1 MNSKPW
7 QQKELLSEEFKSLGF
22 YISNHPL
29 NEYQELF
36 SQLKISTYSEF
47 YNNEKTE
54 SLVAGTIM
62 SLQEKKSSRGTPYAI
77 IKFSDNKG
85 EFELFLFAEML
96 INSRNKLKESESF
109 ILTLQKEK
117 NLTDSNRK
125 RINVKRISSLEEM
138 INKPFENVTIELD
151 ENYKI
156 MEIKEILSGKGE
168 TNINLIFKYKDKKI
182 NYLLQNKRKFD
193 LKHLKALKDKEYVA
207 KITV

>member
-1 MNSKPW
+1 M
-7 QQKELLSEEFKSLGF
+7 F
-22 YISNHPL
+22 
-29 NEYQELF
+29 
-36 SQLKISTYSEF
+36 
-47 YNNEKTE
+47 
-54 SLVAGTIM
+54 
-62 SLQEKKSSRGTPYAI
+62 
-77 IKFSDNKG
+77 
-85 EFELFLFAEML
+85 
-96 INSRNKLKESESF
+96 NSRNKLKESESF

-193 LKHLKALKDKEYVA
+193 LKHLKALKDKEYV
-207 KITV
+207 KK

>member
-1 MNSKPW
+1 
-7 QQKELLSEEFKSLGF
+7 
-22 YISNHPL
+22 
-29 NEYQELF
+29 
-36 SQLKISTYSEF
+36 
-47 YNNEKTE
+47 
-54 SLVAGTIM
+54 
-62 SLQEKKSSRGTPYAI
+62 
-77 IKFSDNKG
+77 
-85 EFELFLFAEML
+85 
-96 INSRNKLKESESF
+96 
-109 ILTLQKEK
+109 
-117 NLTDSNRK
+117 
-125 RINVKRISSLEEM
+125 M